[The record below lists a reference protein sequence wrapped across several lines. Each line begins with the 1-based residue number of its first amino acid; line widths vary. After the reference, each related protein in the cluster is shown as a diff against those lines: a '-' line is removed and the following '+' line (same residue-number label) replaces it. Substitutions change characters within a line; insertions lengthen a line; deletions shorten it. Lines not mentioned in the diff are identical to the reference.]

1 MDIHL
6 SLVLDRTIAGPSAH
20 AFVIGVGHYRHMS
33 GGVEPKI
40 QTMQNVGIL
49 KQLTSPPRSAVAFSD
64 WLISRADNWRVP
76 IATIDL
82 LVSPTQQDPDAGV
95 PDVNFESAT
104 IANIQASYAS
114 WKNRCDQ
121 SPDNIAIFFY
131 SGHGVEKGEHF
142 LLAEDFGAQPNN
154 PWLGAFDFDT
164 TRRAFHS
171 TQAQTQCFFV
181 DACRKITSKM
191 LQQQVMVPPL
201 DIVDLTNSADCLF
214 DLTLKA
220 SASNETAHGQ
230 PFEPSYFTQ
239 AIRAA
244 LEGAVA
250 EKSGGKWQVKSG
262 QVSAHIYDVLGLIKI
277 DQNYKQRC
285 TISMTGSA
293 VLLETPTP
301 NVRLSVSCVPSD
313 ANAVADLSCTRIV
326 DGQNVPLGINP
337 LPLDL
342 DIEAGVYKFT
352 ADFPGNEFNSADSLE
367 GHNPPLDIVVLEC
380 Q

>member
-1 MDIHL
+1 M
-6 SLVLDRTIAGPSAH
+6 SLVLDRVVNGPAAH
-20 AFVIGVGHYRHMS
+20 AFVIGVGHYRHLS
-33 GGVEPKI
+33 GGADPKI
-40 QTMQNVGIL
+40 QTIQNVGIL

-82 LVSPTQQDPDAGV
+82 LVSPAQTDPDAGAPGEV
-95 PDVNFESAT
+95 FEPAT
-104 IANIQASYAS
+104 IANIRTAYAN

-121 SPDNIAIFFY
+121 DPDSIAIFFY

-142 LLAEDFGAQPNN
+142 LLAEDFGEQPNN

-171 TQAQTQCFFV
+171 TQAATQCFFV
-181 DACRKITSKM
+181 DACREITSSM

-201 DIVDLTNSADCLF
+201 EIVNLTNSADCLF

-220 SASNETAHGQ
+220 SASNETAHGPPQ
-230 PFEPSYFTQ
+230 EPSYFTQ
-239 AIRAA
+239 AVRAA
-244 LEGAVA
+244 LEGGVA

-262 QVSAHIYDVLGLIKI
+262 QVSAHIYDVLGLIKE
-277 DQNYKQRC
+277 DQNFKQRC
-285 TISMTGSA
+285 TIGMTGSA

-301 NVRLSVSCVPSD
+301 NVRLSVTCTPD
-313 ANAVADLSCTRIV
+313 GANAVADVTCTRLEN
-326 DGQNVPLGINP
+326 GQDVPLGNDP
-337 LPLDL
+337 LPFDLDL
-342 DIEAGVYKFT
+342 EAGVYQFN
-352 ADFPGNEFNSADSLE
+352 ADFPGNEFTPAKNVE
-367 GHNPPLDIVVLEC
+367 GHNPPLDTVELEC